1 MQIIKI
7 IAAILMYVYA
17 VSIFAAVQVV
27 MAKGTFTARTT
38 KSSTLF
44 AIYAFV
50 VLQIIS
56 ATLLLVA

>member
-27 MAKGTFTARTT
+27 MAKGTVTARTT
-38 KSSTLF
+38 KSSTLI